1 MINPKL
7 LKKLEFSGVSSVFTR
22 LLGKGQPTQELDDL
36 FALAKENNIN
46 PFMFFSE
53 LQPGF
58 INAVSKKIISAIRN
72 SDDDNYYQYLK
83 NNGFSLF
90 NLEQEYLSKDGQLK
104 KENLS
109 DYQYLY
115 CMLKIENISDIKK
128 VKQLYLEN
136 ITNDLVN
143 APYSPELSHNLRLTI
158 RNLDNNNNVYVT
170 KITNALKYTQ
180 YEIKCIINRIIEE
193 GKVKENFFNLSLQR
207 IQQMSGKT
215 VAEHFKYYADNNKI
229 SAANEKD
236 IYNILFRYA
245 IDNTEMSGHYS
256 INKFEKLLALS
267 GLSIEKFNKDIFSP
281 RILSAS
287 SVGQSFFIPSGI
299 RKYNESSDL
308 KINYINENIS
318 DHSKEMYLQ
327 SFLNYSLND
336 HLKKVLLDMKFSGFT
351 LSEQDLTH
359 IIHYSKAGKKDLSY
373 FSQVFMPEKQ
383 DYEIMINLLK
393 TISQPEYIAKKNIMY
408 YEVVHN
414 FDVKSFSQQEYNDML
429 LTLKE
434 IKESNGMLSPFVKKQ
449 ISFLYKNELLRD
461 NEESIQWIK
470 ENMFN
475 PFTVY
480 PDIVFDTQK
489 PLYFKEEL
497 FYANDMQ
504 FDRKRNSIFFR
515 YVYNLNS
522 GFNQEEA
529 RFYGNMLPF
538 FIQNEVD
545 PYKIIKE
552 SNNSKFP
559 HERIFD
565 DIMNLMS
572 VLVKEDKDVIPPKFL
587 QWLEHC
593 EKYTMP
599 TMDYVDKFD
608 TDCIRNALFRSAID
622 KFILDSSLKMK
633 IPDPLVENKKVSRL

>member
-7 LKKLEFSGVSSVFTR
+7 LKKLEFSGVSSAFTR
-22 LLGKGQPTQELDDL
+22 LLGKGKQTQELDDL

-53 LQPGF
+53 SSYGF

-72 SDDDNYYQYLK
+72 SDDDNFYEYLK
-83 NNGFSLF
+83 DNGFSLF
-90 NLEQEYLSKDGQLK
+90 NAEKEYLSKDGQLK
-104 KENLS
+104 KEGFS
-109 DYQYLY
+109 DYPYLY
-115 CMLKIENISDIKK
+115 CMLKTENISDIKK
-128 VKQLYLEN
+128 VKQLYSEN
-136 ITNDLVN
+136 ITNDLIN

-158 RNLDNNNNVYVT
+158 SNLDNNNNLYVT
-170 KITNALKYTQ
+170 KITNALKDTQ
-180 YEIKCIINRIIEE
+180 YEIRCLINRMIEE
-193 GKVKENFFNLSLQR
+193 GKVKENFFDLSSQR
-207 IQQMSGKT
+207 IRQMSDKT

-229 SAANEKD
+229 SASNEKD

-245 IDNTEMSGHYS
+245 IENTELAGSYS
-256 INKFEKLLALS
+256 ENKFEKIITLS
-267 GLSIEKFNKDIFSP
+267 GLSLSKFNEDIFSP
-281 RILSAS
+281 RILSES
-287 SVGQSFFIPSGI
+287 STGQRFFIPLNI
-299 RKYNESSDL
+299 KNYNETNNL
-308 KINYINENIS
+308 KISYINERIS
-318 DHSKEMYLQ
+318 DHSREMYLQ
-327 SFLNYSLND
+327 NLLNYNLND
-336 HLKKVLLDMKFSGFT
+336 HLKKVLLDMKSCDFT
-351 LSEQDLTH
+351 LSENDLTH
-359 IIHYSKAGKKDLSY
+359 IVHYSKPGNTNIAY
-373 FSQVFMPEKQ
+373 FSHLFMPQKQ
-383 DYEIMINLLK
+383 DHEIMINLLK
-393 TISQPEYIAKKNIMY
+393 TISQPEYIAKKNINY
-408 YEVVHN
+408 YEVVNN
-414 FDVKSFSQQEYNDML
+414 FDVKSFSQQEYNEML

-434 IKESNGMLSPFVKKQ
+434 IKESNGMISPFVKKQ

-461 NEESIQWIK
+461 NAESIEWIK

-475 PFTVY
+475 PFTIY